1 MKEMSLVLLMFVV
14 AGLVF
19 ATIVVAAWGL
29 LEGNPAVLAPV
40 GGAVMVYL
48 IFGRK

>member
-14 AGLVF
+14 AGLMF

-29 LEGNPAVLAPV
+29 LEGNPAIVA
-40 GGAVMVYL
+40 GAAGAVMVYL